1 MYTSDDYVV
10 AKENRGAYE
19 GVCDFVDRAS
29 GSIVVYGSEQSGKT
43 HLLSIGKERAGKKA
57 LLVPTAAIMLRF
69 ELDLGDEFFDT
80 LGEIPILF
88 IDEVEEVADHPE
100 TAKLLELMIAERD
113 RKGLAT
119 RFASRKTPGE
129 LGLVELQ
136 AAMAKFEVFNVAPFG
151 KESLKEAI
159 GVFEKSFS
167 TENSRSLSGDAREYL
182 ALSSNSI
189 DEARNK
195 TRFLLQI
202 AEVEKETVFDVA
214 MVKKLVE

>member
-119 RFASRKTPGE
+119 CFASRKTPGE

>member
-88 IDEVEEVADHPE
+88 IDEVEEVADHP
-100 TAKLLELMIAERD
+100 
-113 RKGLAT
+113 
-119 RFASRKTPGE
+119 
-129 LGLVELQ
+129 
-136 AAMAKFEVFNVAPFG
+136 
-151 KESLKEAI
+151 
-159 GVFEKSFS
+159 
-167 TENSRSLSGDAREYL
+167 
-182 ALSSNSI
+182 
-189 DEARNK
+189 
-195 TRFLLQI
+195 
-202 AEVEKETVFDVA
+202 
-214 MVKKLVE
+214 

>member
-119 RFASRKTPGE
+119 CFASRKTPGE

-182 ALSSNSI
+182 AISSNSI

>member
-100 TAKLLELMIAERD
+100 TAKLLELTIAERD

-119 RFASRKTPGE
+119 CFASRKTPGE

>member
-88 IDEVEEVADHPE
+88 IDEVEEVADYPE

-119 RFASRKTPGE
+119 CFASRKTPGE

>member
-119 RFASRKTPGE
+119 CFASRKTPGE

-195 TRFLLQI
+195 TRFLLQL

>member
-1 MYTSDDYVV
+1 MYTSADYVV
-10 AKENRGAYE
+10 AEENREAYE
-19 GVCDFVDRAS
+19 GVCGLADRAC
-29 GSIVVYGSEQSGKT
+29 GNVAICGPRQSGKT
-43 HLLSIGKERAGKKA
+43 HLLAVGKERAGKKA

-69 ELDLGDEFFDT
+69 DLDLDDDFFDT
-80 LGEIPILF
+80 LGEIPVLF
-88 IDEVEEVADHPE
+88 VDEVEAAADHPE

-113 RKGLAT
+113 RNGLAT
-119 RFASRKTPGE
+119 CFASRKTPGE
-129 LGLVELQ
+129 MGLVELQ